1 MLCPK
6 SRALSSFFILF
17 PYFSHENCH
26 VGVSP
31 ILPEDLPPCR
41 LLETSVAAVA
51 KDVPIWMRIPR
62 SMSIITIGYIYI
74 YIIYI
79 HVLSVDVYIS

>member
-1 MLCPK
+1 
-6 SRALSSFFILF
+6 
-17 PYFSHENCH
+17 
-26 VGVSP
+26 
-31 ILPEDLPPCR
+31 LPEDLPPCR

-74 YIIYI
+74 
-79 HVLSVDVYIS
+79 

>member
-62 SMSIITIGYIYI
+62 SMSIITIGYIYNI
-74 YIIYI
+74 HTRFVSGCVHIII
-79 HVLSVDVYIS
+79 L